1 MKFSHSEE
9 TLNTLIQELELAIQ
23 SREVALSVQDGNCVE
38 MWDLE
43 IDILIEQ
50 IKKGESK

>member
-9 TLNTLIQELELAIQ
+9 TLKTLIQELELAIE

-38 MWDLE
+38 MWNFE
-43 IDILIEQ
+43 IDILVEQ
-50 IKKGESK
+50 IKNGESK